1 MCLPFGLVACVDVVL
16 HRDCPSRR
24 SLSSV
29 LRNVADPC
37 DRSGACHSLFTVR
50 SLLATGTLTG
60 CRYLTTLWEHVTD
73 LTSADLEALR
83 LEAGHALPS
92 EPTIRRVLQD
102 LDPTEVKSLVVV

>member
-1 MCLPFGLVACVDVVL
+1 M
-16 HRDCPSRR
+16 
-24 SLSSV
+24 
-29 LRNVADPC
+29 ADPC

-83 LEAGHALPS
+83 LEAG
-92 EPTIRRVLQD
+92 
-102 LDPTEVKSLVVV
+102 